1 MRIVFTGG
9 GTGGHLFPLI
19 AVAKEIKNQH
29 EILYIGPD
37 DFAKEILIK
46 ENFPCRFIF
55 SGKWRRY
62 FSVLNFIDILKI
74 FLGVIQSFWILW
86 FWMPDAIFSKG
97 GYGSF
102 PVVFVGWFYHIPIL
116 IHESDAMPGVTNKI
130 AAHFAKRI
138 AVSFLKT
145 KEYFP
150 PDKTALIGNPVRKE
164 IFAENKEEARKTFNI
179 SSEKPVLLIMGGS
192 QGSKIINDIVL
203 KVLPELTEKCEVI
216 HISGAKDY
224 EFISANL
231 AKILKTEEI
240 VNYDPKIYYHL
251 YPFLDENTL
260 KYAYLLTDV
269 IVSRAGAGS
278 IFEIA
283 SVGKPSIL
291 IPLEMSASDHQK
303 NNAFEYAKNGG
314 TIVLEEPNLTPHLF
328 LEKIF
333 YLVDN
338 QELRQKMS
346 EGAKSFA
353 KLDASEKIAE
363 ELLKLGQR

>member
-1 MRIVFTGG
+1 MRIAFTGG

-19 AVAKEIKNQH
+19 ATAREIKNQN

-37 DFAKEILIK
+37 DFVKETLLK

-62 FSVLNFIDILKI
+62 FSGLNFLDVFKIL
-74 FLGVIQSFWILW
+74 LGIIQSLWILW
-86 FWMPDAIFSKG
+86 FWMPDVIFSKG
-97 GYGSF
+97 GYGSL
-102 PVVFVGWFYHIPIL
+102 PVVFVGWLYHIPIL
-116 IHESDAMPGVTNKI
+116 IHESDAIPGIANKI
-130 AAHFAKRI
+130 AARFAKRI
-138 AVSFLKT
+138 AVSFTKT

-150 PDKTALIGNPVRKE
+150 ENKTALVGNPVRKE
-164 IFAENKEEARKTFNI
+164 ILTDNTEETRKIFNI
-179 SSEKPVLLIMGGS
+179 SSGKPVLLIMGGS
-192 QGSKIINDIVL
+192 QGSKIINNIVL
-203 KVLPELTEKCEVI
+203 KVLPELVEKCEVI

-224 EFISANL
+224 ELVNENIT
-231 AKILKTEEI
+231 KILKTDEI
-240 VNYDPKIYYHL
+240 LNYDPKIYYHL
-251 YPFLDENTL
+251 YSFLDENTL
-260 KYAYLLTDV
+260 KYAYLLSDV

-283 SVGKPSIL
+283 ATGKPSIL
-291 IPLEMSASDHQK
+291 IPLEISASDHQK

-314 TIVLEEPNLTPHLF
+314 AIVLEEPNLTPHLF

-333 YLVDN
+333 YLIDN
-338 QELRQKMS
+338 PELRQRMS

-363 ELLKLGQR
+363 ELLKLGQH